1 MECFL
6 KKEIFCRKKYLSI
19 NKQKKTQNMKEKIKL
34 FIYKEQTNKKSFFD
48 IDSTM
53 YQVCKEL

>member
-34 FIYKEQTNKKSFFD
+34 SIYKKQTNKKSFFGIPFVIQQSD
-48 IDSTM
+48 
-53 YQVCKEL
+53 Q

>member
-34 FIYKEQTNKKSFFD
+34 SIYKEQTNKKATLAFP
-48 IDSTM
+48 
-53 YQVCKEL
+53 L